1 MSKVV
6 TPIFLLLLF
15 SILASCSG
23 GGEGYAVVLWPDGD
37 SGLTEGEILTVTA
50 VSESRGVVSVSTGQA
65 QLEVD
70 AWRVLVLPEREAAET
85 FQEDFAPWSGTYG
98 RAMRTALP
106 VRERPDRAT
115 TRVYRL
121 REGELVKVLDRSDE
135 VVNEGGLRGYWYHVL
150 TREGVSGW
158 LFGYHLE
165 LTGAAGRSLEPDMQ
179 GAAAARL
186 LEDIAAVDWRP
197 DYYQQMITSGQIV
210 LERFGPRFGLFGD
223 PEAREVRIVL
233 PDLQRTFSYE
243 APSMPDSTTIRLD
256 GNDVVLRLVGDRG
269 LEVEF
274 TVSGRSRAM
283 RFVRIEEDLQEVIA
297 AERERRLRELEGILS
312 RGNGLVS
319 TAFGRMEISDQGV
332 VSWSGY
338 DRLVPTIL
346 PATFGGT
353 ATLEFSLFLSD
364 QLRGRYD
371 GAMRMNLG
379 PGQSSVFLYTLVED
393 GLRLVFVPANL
404 VNEENVVTDEPIS
417 PVVMFYRFID
427 ARL

>member
-6 TPIFLLLLF
+6 TPFLLLLLF
-15 SILASCSG
+15 LFLASCSG
-23 GGEGYAVVLWPDGD
+23 GGEGYAVVLWPDAD
-37 SGLTEGEILTVTA
+37 SGLAEGDLLPVSA
-50 VSESRGVVSVSTGQA
+50 VSESRGVVSVSTGQS
-65 QLEVD
+65 QIEVD
-70 AWRVLVLPEREAAET
+70 AWRVLVFPERAGAEA

-106 VRERPDRAT
+106 VRERADRTT

-135 VVNEGGLRGYWYHVL
+135 VVNEGGLRGYWYQVL
-150 TREGVSGW
+150 TSEGVSGW

-165 LTGAAGRSLEPDMQ
+165 LTGAAGRSLEPDVQ

-186 LEDIAAVDWRP
+186 LEDISAVEWRP
-197 DYYQQMITSGQIV
+197 EYYEEMITSGQIV
-210 LERFGPRFGLFGD
+210 LERFGSRFGLFGN
-223 PEAREVRIVL
+223 PEAQEIRIVL

-243 APSMPDSTTIRLD
+243 TPSMPDSTTIRLD
-256 GNDVVLRLVGDRG
+256 GNDVILRLVGDRR

-274 TVSGRSRAM
+274 TVSGRTRTT
-283 RFVRIEEDLQEVIA
+283 RFVRIEEDLQEIVA

-319 TAFGRMEISDQGV
+319 TAFGRMEISDEGV
-332 VSWSGY
+332 VTWTGF

-353 ATLEFSLFLSD
+353 ASIEFSLFLSD

-379 PGQSSVFLYTLVED
+379 SGQSSVFLYTLVED
-393 GLRLVFVPANL
+393 GLRLVFVPPNL
-404 VNEENVVTDEPIS
+404 VNEENVVSDEPIS

-427 ARL
+427 ASL